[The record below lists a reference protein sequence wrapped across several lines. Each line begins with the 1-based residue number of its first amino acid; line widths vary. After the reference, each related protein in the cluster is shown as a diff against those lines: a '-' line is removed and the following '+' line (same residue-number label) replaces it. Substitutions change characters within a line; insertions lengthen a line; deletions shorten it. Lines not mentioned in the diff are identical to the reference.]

1 MNNNLRYIRY
11 SRKSSEA
18 KERQVASINDQNL
31 ECEQYALKNSLSISY
46 RLQES
51 KSAYK
56 PEKRDV
62 FNEMVEL
69 IESGQ
74 ADAILTWKPDRLSRN
89 PKEGGM
95 ILQLLQDGILKEI
108 RTPTGEIY
116 NPDSDHLILQIHFG
130 MANQY
135 SRLLSQ
141 NVLRGLK
148 HKVERG
154 EYPGDAF
161 FGYKMIGDKGRK
173 NLKPDPFEAPLI
185 KKIFELESTGQY
197 SLTNIGNFLYEK
209 GLVARNGQKLCKEQV
224 RRMLTN
230 SSYYGYFKHKGELY
244 KGNYEPLISKSLFDK
259 AQEKLADRSKPQ
271 VNIWDKMSYNG
282 LVKCPSCGSAIT
294 TSFKTKF
301 YKETNRTAN
310 YVYLHCT
317 RRKGHCE
324 QSPIRLN
331 EFESKVLGK
340 ISKISIDKEVWE
352 LGIKL
357 LKAKNKDQLERSNE
371 QLDRLNIEYKV
382 MQGKLNKLIDMRANN
397 ELTKEEFMIQ
407 KTLALNEQA
416 RVEGL
421 IRDVKTSE
429 HNWLELAEEF
439 LDNAFYARSVIESG
453 EILEKRNLLMDIGE
467 NFYLQDKNPLFT
479 FKKPYDILLKPEYRH
494 SGRDRRDSNAQPLP
508 CFFCFQKIWTILSSY
523 KRSQVYSLYT
533 FTLS

>member
-1 MNNNLRYIRY
+1 MNNLRYIRY

-31 ECEQYALKNSLSISY
+31 ECEQYALKENLNVVY
-46 RLQES
+46 KLQES
-51 KSAYK
+51 KTAYK
-56 PEKRDV
+56 PNSREV
-62 FNEMVEL
+62 FNEMLQL
-69 IESGQ
+69 IESGK
-74 ADAILTWKPDRLSRN
+74 ADAILTWHPNRLCRN
-89 PKEGGM
+89 PEEGGKL
-95 ILQLLQDGILKEI
+95 LQKLQDGVIKEI
-108 RTPTGEIY
+108 RSPSGDVYAPE
-116 NPDSDHLILQIHFG
+116 NDQLVLQINFG
-130 MANQY
+130 IANQY
-135 SRLLSQ
+135 SRDISR
-141 NVLRGLK
+141 NVKRALK

-161 FGYKMIGDKGRK
+161 FGYKMVGDKGKK
-173 NLKPDPFEAPLI
+173 NLIPDTFEAPLI

-197 SLTNIGNFLYEK
+197 SLTNIGNFLYKK

-331 EFESKVLGK
+331 EFESKVLDK

-371 QLDRLNIEYKV
+371 QLDRLNMEYKI

-439 LDNAFYARSVIESG
+439 LDNAFYARGVMESG
-453 EILEKRNLLMDIGE
+453 KILEKRNLLMDIGE
-467 NFYLQDKNPLFT
+467 NFFLEDKNPVFS
-479 FKKPYDILLKPEYRH
+479 FKKPYDVLLKPEYRH
-494 SGRDRRDSNAQPLP
+494 FGRE
-508 CFFCFQKIWTILSSY
+508 
-523 KRSQVYSLYT
+523 
-533 FTLS
+533 